1 MPVIEI
7 KLPNEKPKSYDIRF
21 DSSGSDLIRCMWA
34 YYIALMSTSIQLGGN
49 HPKLLMFDEPQQ
61 QSASTAD
68 FHEFL
73 KSLSEKKNAQSIVF
87 ASFQNSQ
94 ADFYAALTIWI
105 FTRLRA

>member
-1 MPVIEI
+1 
-7 KLPNEKPKSYDIRF
+7 
-21 DSSGSDLIRCMWA
+21 MWA

-73 KSLSEKKNAQSIVF
+73 KSLASKKDAQSIVF

-94 ADFYAALTIWI
+94 ADFDAATNGLDFNKIEGTGKFIYKI
-105 FTRLRA
+105 NEPSADVN